1 MTTAVWGG
9 AALGGMLASGLL
21 LVWRGLPLPGRT
33 DFLARVE
40 PYLDPIGT
48 RARERDLAPLHRL
61 GFWLRTHTAGALG
74 RLLGGD
80 GTLRE
85 RLRRAGHAED
95 VEAYRVQ
102 QALWGLAG
110 CCLALALGGALW
122 WARDASL
129 VAVAVITLAA
139 ALGAAL
145 GRDWA
150 LGQQARRR
158 ERRLVGELPA
168 VAELLALAVTA
179 GESTAEALERVSR
192 MSSGELSR
200 ELELCLAEART
211 GATLP
216 QALHGLS
223 VRTASPPVTRFVDGL
238 VVALERGTPL
248 GDVLRAQAA
257 DAREAGRQ
265 ALIEEGGRREI
276 AMMIPVVFLVLPV
289 TVLFAVYPGFSMLRV
304 SL

>member
-1 MTTAVWGG
+1 MNVEAWAA
-9 AALGGMLASGLL
+9 AALGVVLASGLL

-40 PYLDPIGT
+40 PYLDPAGA
-48 RARERDLAPLHRL
+48 RAHEHELAPLHRL
-61 GFWLRTHTAGALG
+61 ATWLRSQTAGTLG

-80 GTLRE
+80 AGLRE
-85 RLRRAGHAED
+85 RLRRAGRAED
-95 VEAYRVQ
+95 VEAFRVQ
-102 QALWGLAG
+102 QSLWGLAG
-110 CCLALALGGALW
+110 SCLALAVGGTLW

-129 VAVAVITLAA
+129 VAVAVVTLAA
-139 ALGAAL
+139 ALGGAMT
-145 GRDWA
+145 RDWA
-150 LGQQARRR
+150 LGQQTRRR

-192 MSSGELSR
+192 MSRGELAR
-200 ELELCLAEART
+200 ELERCLAEART

-223 VRTASPPVTRFVDGL
+223 VRTGSPPVTRFVDGL

-276 AMMIPVVFLVLPV
+276 AMMVPVVNC
-289 TVLFAVYPGFSMLRV
+289 YSY
-304 SL
+304 